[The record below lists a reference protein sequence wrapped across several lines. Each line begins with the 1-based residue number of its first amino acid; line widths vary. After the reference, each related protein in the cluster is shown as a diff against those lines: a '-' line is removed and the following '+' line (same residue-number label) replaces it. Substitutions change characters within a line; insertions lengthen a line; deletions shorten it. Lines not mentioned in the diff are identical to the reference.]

1 MATLCTAEMGV
12 ALHVTPYE
20 IARVCQNDSSQKEE
34 VQNTWESKNCLD
46 HSCWLL

>member
-20 IARVCQNDSSQKEE
+20 IARINDSSQNEE

-46 HSCWLL
+46 HCCWLL